1 MSRHSPADHGG
12 AKKYQAAEEDDDPEA
27 AKTDGPPVGL
37 ITEASLLD
45 PYLYY

>member
-1 MSRHSPADHGG
+1 MSRYSPADHGG
-12 AKKYQAAEEDDDPEA
+12 TKKCQAAGEADDAEA
-27 AKTDGPPVGL
+27 AKTDGPPVGP

>member
-1 MSRHSPADHGG
+1 MGG
-12 AKKYQAAEEDDDPEA
+12 AKKCQAAEEADTTEA
-27 AKTDGPPVGL
+27 AKTDGPPVGP